1 MPCQGLSFF
10 LPMRRLYCMGTSAT
24 WAPLATALASMSTSM
39 SKWRASGWERAG
51 ALSVLR
57 PLACWRGVWVGA
69 LSAAL
74 SGFFDYSGR
83 RGLRLPRLFAVAVCA
98 VGGRGGLG
106 FGGLSGYPPWRV
118 LVGGGWGLHLWAW
131 GYWPSFWS
139 ISSIGRA
146 GVAMVIS
153 LTSLG
158 MYLKAEY
165 AVCRS

>member
-1 MPCQGLSFF
+1 MSKLWASGAASLSASARAAYM
-10 LPMRRLYCMGTSAT
+10 LVRGSVASAPKRRRRGRRLVCMCCVSLT
-24 WAPLATALASMSTSM
+24 
-39 SKWRASGWERAG
+39 R
-51 ALSVLR
+51 
-57 PLACWRGVWVGA
+57 WRGVWAGA

-83 RGLRLPRLFAVAVCA
+83 WGLRLPRLFATAVCT
-98 VGGRGGLG
+98 VGGPWGLG
-106 FGGLSGYPPWRV
+106 LLAASLRICPGVSWRV
-118 LVGGGWGLHLWAW
+118 AAGGFICLGAW